1 MFFKQIHYRIK
12 ITLLIIVLLF
22 LVIIG
27 KVFYIQVFSY
37 KKINKYANNLW
48 SRNLPIASDRG
59 KIYDRNGVVLADNI
73 TTTTLYLIPNQ
84 IKDKE
89 LTAKELSSI
98 LGVSY
103 EEMYKHVG
111 KISSIEKV
119 HPEGRNLS
127 YEISDKIAAL
137 KLDGVYL
144 LKESKR
150 YYPYDTY
157 LSHTLGF
164 VGIDNQGLSGIE
176 LLYDNY
182 LTGKS
187 GAIKYFSDAKGN
199 NLHLP
204 EVYEMPQDGVNI
216 TLTINYE
223 IQASLERE
231 LDNAVSKYSP
241 EQAIGI
247 VMNPNTGEI
256 YAMSSRPN
264 FSPSNYKEYDIE
276 VINRNLPIWAT
287 YEPGSTFKIIT
298 LATALEEKLI
308 DLDKD
313 TFYDS
318 GSVNIDGA
326 RIKCWKKGGH
336 GAETYLDVVKNSCNT
351 GFVAMGN
358 KIGKETLFKYIKN
371 FGFGSKTG
379 IDLNGEGSGILFNV
393 NKVGPVELATT
404 SFGQGVSVTP
414 IQQVVAVSASINGG
428 YLYKPYIVKS
438 LNDPETN
445 NVIKENTPTLV
456 RKVISEDT
464 SEKVR
469 YALENVV
476 SRGTGRNAYI
486 ANYRVGGKTGTA
498 QKVKNGVYMV
508 GNYITSF
515 IGFLPAD
522 KPEVVVYIAI
532 DNARGVTQYGGT
544 VAAPIAKNVLYDSA
558 NILGIE
564 KREEVIE
571 KNYNYLEKK
580 YVEVPDVTGMNVND
594 ALKLLK
600 SFKVTFTGNG
610 NIIKYQSI
618 KAKERVYEGETIKL
632 LLTNN

>member
-1 MFFKQIHYRIK
+1 M
-12 ITLLIIVLLF
+12 LF
-22 LVIIG
+22 SVPM
-27 KVFYIQVFSY
+27 V
-37 KKINKYANNLW
+37 
-48 SRNLPIASDRG
+48 
-59 KIYDRNGVVLADNI
+59 
-73 TTTTLYLIPNQ
+73 T
-84 IKDKE
+84 
-89 LTAKELSSI
+89 
-98 LGVSY
+98 
-103 EEMYKHVG
+103 
-111 KISSIEKV
+111 
-119 HPEGRNLS
+119 
-127 YEISDKIAAL
+127 
-137 KLDGVYL
+137 
-144 LKESKR
+144 
-150 YYPYDTY
+150 
-157 LSHTLGF
+157 
-164 VGIDNQGLSGIE
+164 
-176 LLYDNY
+176 
-182 LTGKS
+182 
-187 GAIKYFSDAKGN
+187 
-199 NLHLP
+199 
-204 EVYEMPQDGVNI
+204 
-216 TLTINYE
+216 
-223 IQASLERE
+223 
-231 LDNAVSKYSP
+231 
-241 EQAIGI
+241 
-247 VMNPNTGEI
+247 
-256 YAMSSRPN
+256 
-264 FSPSNYKEYDIE
+264 PS
-276 VINRNLPIWAT
+276 
-287 YEPGSTFKIIT
+287 
-298 LATALEEKLI
+298 
-308 DLDKD
+308 
-313 TFYDS
+313 
-318 GSVNIDGA
+318 
-326 RIKCWKKGGH
+326 
-336 GAETYLDVVKNSCNT
+336 NT

-379 IDLNGEGSGILFNV
+379 IDLNGEGSGILFNI

-564 KREEVIE
+564 KRAEVIE

-580 YVEVPDVTGMNVND
+580 YVEVPDVTGMSAND

>member
-1 MFFKQIHYRIK
+1 MFFKNIHYRIK
-12 ITLLIIVLLF
+12 IVLLIIILLF
-22 LVIIG
+22 ILIIG

-48 SRNLPIASDRG
+48 SRNLPIAADRG
-59 KIYDRNGVVLADNI
+59 KITDRNGVVLADNL
-73 TTTTLYLIPNQ
+73 TTTSLYLIPNQ

-89 LTAKELSSI
+89 NTAKVLSEI
-98 LGVSY
+98 LGTSY
-103 EEMYKHVG
+103 DDMYKHVS
-111 KISSIEKV
+111 KKTSIERV
-119 HPEGRNLS
+119 HPEGRNLT
-127 YEISDKIAAL
+127 YDIADKISSL
-137 KLDGVYL
+137 KLNGVYL

-150 YYPYDTY
+150 YYPFDTY
-157 LSHTLGF
+157 LSHTIGF
-164 VGIDNQGLSGIE
+164 VGIDNQGLSGLE
-176 LLYDNY
+176 LKYDDY
-182 LTGKS
+182 LTGKN
-187 GAIKYFSDAKGN
+187 GAIKYYSDAKGN
-199 NLHLP
+199 DLELD
-204 EVYEMPQDGVNI
+204 EVYEMPQDGVNVS
-216 TLTINYE
+216 LTINYE

-256 YAMSSRPN
+256 LAISSRPN
-264 FSPSNYKEYDIE
+264 FSPSNYQNYDIE
-276 VINRNLPIWAT
+276 TINRNLPIWAT

-298 LATALEEKLI
+298 LSAILEEKLI
-308 DLDKD
+308 DLEKD
-313 TFYDS
+313 TFYDT
-318 GSVNIDGA
+318 GSVNIEGA

-351 GFVAMGN
+351 GFVSMGN
-358 KIGKETLFKYIKN
+358 KLGKETLFKYIKD
-371 FGFGSKTG
+371 FGFGTKTG
-379 IDLNGEGSGILFNV
+379 VDLTGEGSGILFSLD
-393 NKVGPVELATT
+393 KVGPVELATT

-414 IQQVVAVSASINGG
+414 IQQITAVSAAINGG

-445 NVIKENTPTLV
+445 AVIKENKPNLV

-469 YALENVV
+469 YALESVV
-476 SRGTGRNAYI
+476 SQGTGRNAYI

-498 QKVKNGVYMV
+498 QKVNNGVYMV

-532 DNARGVTQYGGT
+532 DNAKGISQYGGT
-544 VAAPIAKNVLYDSA
+544 VAAPIARNVLLDSIK
-558 NILGIE
+558 ILGIE
-564 KREEVIE
+564 KREETIE

-580 YVEVPDVTGMNVND
+580 YVKVPNVVGMTKEDGV
-594 ALKLLK
+594 KLLK
-600 SFKVTFTGNG
+600 NFKVVFSGNG

-618 KAKERVYEGETIKL
+618 KEGEKVYEGETIKIL
-632 LLTNN
+632 LN

>member
-12 ITLLIIVLLF
+12 ITLLIIILLF

-89 LTAKELSSI
+89 LTARKLSSI

-103 EEMYKHVG
+103 EEMYKHVS

-127 YEISDKIAAL
+127 YEISDKIASL

-336 GAETYLDVVKNSCNT
+336 GAETYLDVVKNSCN
-351 GFVAMGN
+351 
-358 KIGKETLFKYIKN
+358 L
-371 FGFGSKTG
+371 
-379 IDLNGEGSGILFNV
+379 
-393 NKVGPVELATT
+393 
-404 SFGQGVSVTP
+404 
-414 IQQVVAVSASINGG
+414 
-428 YLYKPYIVKS
+428 
-438 LNDPETN
+438 
-445 NVIKENTPTLV
+445 
-456 RKVISEDT
+456 
-464 SEKVR
+464 
-469 YALENVV
+469 
-476 SRGTGRNAYI
+476 
-486 ANYRVGGKTGTA
+486 
-498 QKVKNGVYMV
+498 
-508 GNYITSF
+508 
-515 IGFLPAD
+515 
-522 KPEVVVYIAI
+522 
-532 DNARGVTQYGGT
+532 GVTT
-544 VAAPIAKNVLYDSA
+544 
-558 NILGIE
+558 
-564 KREEVIE
+564 R
-571 KNYNYLEKK
+571 
-580 YVEVPDVTGMNVND
+580 
-594 ALKLLK
+594 
-600 SFKVTFTGNG
+600 TFLSSLITP
-610 NIIKYQSI
+610 
-618 KAKERVYEGETIKL
+618 
-632 LLTNN
+632 

>member
-1 MFFKQIHYRIK
+1 MFFKSIHYRIK
-12 ITLLIIVLLF
+12 IVLLIIILLF
-22 LVIIG
+22 ILIIG

-48 SRNLPIASDRG
+48 SRNLPISANRG
-59 KIYDRNGVVLADNI
+59 KITDRDGVVLADNL
-73 TTTTLYLIPNQ
+73 TTTSLYLIPNQ

-89 LTAKELSSI
+89 NTAKVLSEI
-98 LGVSY
+98 LGTSY
-103 EEMYKHVG
+103 DDMYKHVS
-111 KISSIEKV
+111 KKTSIERV
-119 HPEGRNLS
+119 HPEGRNLT
-127 YEISDKIAAL
+127 YDIADKISSL
-137 KLDGVYL
+137 KLSGVYL

-150 YYPYDTY
+150 YYPFDTY
-157 LSHTLGF
+157 LSHTIGF
-164 VGIDNQGLSGIE
+164 VGIDNQGLSGLE
-176 LLYDNY
+176 LKYDDY
-182 LTGKS
+182 LTGKN
-187 GAIKYFSDAKGN
+187 GAIKYYSDAKGN
-199 NLHLP
+199 DLELD
-204 EVYEMPQDGVNI
+204 EIYEMPQDGVNVS
-216 TLTINYE
+216 LTINYE

-256 YAMSSRPN
+256 LAISSRPN
-264 FSPSNYKEYDIE
+264 FSPSNYQNYDIE
-276 VINRNLPIWAT
+276 TINRNLPIWAT

-298 LATALEEKLI
+298 LSAILEEKLI
-308 DLDKD
+308 DLEKD
-313 TFYDS
+313 TFYDT
-318 GSVNIDGA
+318 GSVNIEGA

-351 GFVAMGN
+351 GFVSMGN
-358 KIGKETLFKYIKN
+358 KLGKETLFKYIKD
-371 FGFGSKTG
+371 FGFGTKTG
-379 IDLNGEGSGILFNV
+379 VDLTGEGSGILFSLD
-393 NKVGPVELATT
+393 KVGPVELATT

-414 IQQVVAVSASINGG
+414 IQQITAVSAAINGG

-445 NVIKENTPTLV
+445 AVIKENKPNLV

-469 YALENVV
+469 YALESVV
-476 SRGTGRNAYI
+476 SQGTGRNAYI

-498 QKVKNGVYMV
+498 QKVNNGVYMV

-515 IGFLPAD
+515 IGFLPAN

-532 DNARGVTQYGGT
+532 DNAKGISQYGGT
-544 VAAPIAKNVLYDSA
+544 VAAPIARNVLLDSVK
-558 NILGIE
+558 ILGIE
-564 KREEVIE
+564 KREETIE

-580 YVEVPDVTGMNVND
+580 YVKVPNVVGMTKEGGV
-594 ALKLLK
+594 KLLK
-600 SFKVTFTGNG
+600 NFKVVFSGNG

-618 KAKERVYEGETIKL
+618 KEGEKVYEGETIKIL
-632 LLTNN
+632 LN

>member
-12 ITLLIIVLLF
+12 VTLLIIILLF

-89 LTAKELSSI
+89 LTAKKLSSI

-103 EEMYKHVG
+103 EEMYKHVS

-438 LNDPETN
+438 LNDSETN

-564 KREEVIE
+564 KRAEVIE

>member
-12 ITLLIIVLLF
+12 VTLLIIILLF

-89 LTAKELSSI
+89 LTAKKLSSI

-103 EEMYKHVG
+103 EEMYKHVS

-564 KREEVIE
+564 KRAEVIE